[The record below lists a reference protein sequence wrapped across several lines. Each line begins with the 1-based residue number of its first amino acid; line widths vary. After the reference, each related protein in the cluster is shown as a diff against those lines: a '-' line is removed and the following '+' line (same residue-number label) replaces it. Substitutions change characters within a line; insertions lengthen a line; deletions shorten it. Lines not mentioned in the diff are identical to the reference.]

1 MPDNPLS
8 PHLQVYRLPLLAK
21 LSITHRATGVFL
33 ALGTLLLLYWLVAA
47 ALGAEAYEQ
56 ARTCLASL
64 PAQIVLFGWT
74 LAFYYHLL
82 NGIRHL
88 LWDTGRGFALDT
100 ADKTGIAVLVGCIAL
115 TALTWGCVL
124 AQGGAA

>member
-1 MPDNPLS
+1 
-8 PHLQVYRLPLLAK
+8 V
-21 LSITHRATGVFL
+21 
-33 ALGTLLLLYWLVAA
+33 
-47 ALGAEAYEQ
+47 
-56 ARTCLASL
+56 

-88 LWDTGRGFALDT
+88 LWDTGWGFELDT
-100 ADKTGIAVLVGCIAL
+100 AYKTGYAVVAGSVLMTL
-115 TALTWGCVL
+115 LTWACVL